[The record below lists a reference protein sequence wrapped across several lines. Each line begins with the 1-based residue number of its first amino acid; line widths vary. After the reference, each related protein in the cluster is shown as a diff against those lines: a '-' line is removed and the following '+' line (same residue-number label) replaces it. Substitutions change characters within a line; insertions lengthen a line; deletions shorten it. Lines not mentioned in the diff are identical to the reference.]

1 MLFGQEEDLD
11 NEDLLDDDLEGVLDS
26 LFEKENERPENRDVG
41 TPDNY

>member
-11 NEDLLDDDLEGVLDS
+11 NEALLDEDLEGVLDF
-26 LFEKENERPENRDVG
+26 LFERENERIENRDVG